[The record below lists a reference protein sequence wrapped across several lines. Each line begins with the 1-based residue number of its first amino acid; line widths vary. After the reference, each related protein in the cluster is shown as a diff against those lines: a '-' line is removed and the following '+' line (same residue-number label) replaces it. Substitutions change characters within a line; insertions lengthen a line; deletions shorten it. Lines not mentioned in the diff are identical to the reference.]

1 MTKHF
6 TSFHNANPH
15 GAAWAQHKRMTF
27 SEEGRLN
34 PETQYHGIPSRPR
47 SFAPR
52 ITLCVHG
59 LRRATGVTAAVMA
72 PDLRNQSG
80 LTEQSPGLFHYL
92 SPSFTPVQWMAGKD
106 MVGDLFMFEYA
117 AEPFTAI
124 LV

>member
-1 MTKHF
+1 MI
-6 TSFHNANPH
+6 SCDQAFHNANPH

-80 LTEQSPGLFHYL
+80 LTQQSPGLVHYL
-92 SPSFTPVQWMAGKD
+92 SPLFSGWLVKD